1 MSTKVNKST
10 TVEPPVA
17 GTTVIGGATAI
28 PNTAA
33 APIGATS
40 SGKVLSLND
49 ILLGMKSCSKL
60 DSAAL
65 NYVDEINRI
74 FADGNQHIT
83 SFPVSTD
90 KIEARC
96 FMDET
101 TKTAVNILFAETHQ
115 SLDLTPPA
123 ARSKEVMDAAIAIKN
138 EAKVVQSIVVNKD
151 DYGLAGNMAAFLSNA
166 FKTVGSGAAANLSAA
181 NFKNVKISAITN
193 IEMVRSYIRQIS
205 PHATPSRDD
214 IGVLLCIEVPT
225 QNVINGRIEN
235 EQKPFM
241 ALTGYTRVMNPQDAN
256 TGIKFVP
263 IPTITDIVTSI
274 PNPNLLAMALP
285 LAADAFIVQ
294 ALWTRPYTTFR
305 SGMPNLG
312 NLIQDAA
319 SKKPLFVDSNEA
331 FHTFIRTYMTNPYL
345 AIDITEGRARALGI
359 DALIGNP
366 AGVMNNI
373 KNFFGA
379 DAAIDL
385 TSRNPILMMFQNY
398 TGTYLDKGV
407 VKDTR
412 CVDYLEMA
420 SKFTDHKQISHLLLQ
435 PNQPQ
440 MRIEAV
446 RGIFPDATKSLYI
459 TTTVILDA
467 FAISNMAQ
475 AVGAAGIAP
484 QYDMPSSGNYQI
496 NFLGIQ
502 GANAFTGF
510 SQGNMGFGRSNMAGF
525 ANIYS
530 SLY

>member
-10 TVEPPVA
+10 SVEPPVSS
-17 GTTVIGGATAI
+17 TVIGGATAI
-28 PNTAA
+28 KPNTN
-33 APIGATS
+33 PIGATS
-40 SGKVLSLND
+40 SGKVLTLNE
-49 ILLGMKSCSKL
+49 ILNGMKSCSKL

-65 NYVDEINRI
+65 DYVDEIDRI
-74 FADGNQHIT
+74 FKDSNQNIS
-83 SFPVSTD
+83 SFSVGTD

-96 FMDET
+96 FIDET
-101 TKTAVNILFAETHQ
+101 TKTAINILFADTHQ

-123 ARSKEVMDAAIAIKN
+123 IRAKDVMDAAVATRPD
-138 EAKVVQSIVVNKD
+138 AKVVQSIVIEKD
-151 DYGLAGNMAAFLSNA
+151 SYGLAGNMAAFLSNA
-166 FKTVGSGAAANLSAA
+166 FKTVGGGTAANISAE
-181 NFKNVKISAITN
+181 NFQNVKISAITN
-193 IEMVRSYIRQIS
+193 IEMVRNYVRQIS
-205 PHATPSRDD
+205 PHATPARDD

-225 QNVINGRIEN
+225 ENRINGRSEV

-241 ALTGYTRVMNPQDAN
+241 AITGYTRIMNPQDAN
-256 TGIKFVP
+256 TGVKFVP

-312 NLIQDAA
+312 NLIQDPA
-319 SKKPLFVDSNEA
+319 SKKPLFIDSNDA
-331 FHTFIRTYMTNPYL
+331 FHTFTRTYMTNPYL
-345 AIDITEGRARALGI
+345 AIDITEGRARALRI
-359 DALIGNP
+359 DNLLSDP
-366 AGVMNNI
+366 FSVMNNI
-373 KNFFGA
+373 KNFFK
-379 DAAIDL
+379 DQTLDL
-385 TSRNPILMMFQNY
+385 TSRNPVLMMFHNY

-420 SKFTDHKQISHLLLQ
+420 SKFTDHKQIGHLLVQ

-440 MRIEAV
+440 MRIETV
-446 RGIFPDATKSLYI
+446 RSIFPDATKSLYI

-467 FAISNMAQ
+467 FAISSMTN
-475 AVGAAGIAP
+475 AVSNARLVPA
-484 QYDMPSSGNYQI
+484 YDMPSSGNCPI
-496 NFLGIQ
+496 TFLGIQ

-510 SQGNMGFGRSNMAGF
+510 STANMGFGRSNMAGF